1 MTRTTILAICVG
13 DSPKRAGRTAR
24 KKYVPSEKQRASD
37 EKLRDELRHFD
48 LKKFDKALEKAIRPK
63 EKAV

>member
-1 MTRTTILAICVG
+1 VASTKGSKTSVR
-13 DSPKRAGRTAR
+13 R

-48 LKKFDKALEKAIRPK
+48 LKKFDRALEKVLTTRGK
-63 EKAV
+63 

>member
-1 MTRTTILAICVG
+1 VTSSKV
-13 DSPKRAGRTAR
+13 AGRTPR

-48 LKKFDKALEKAIRPK
+48 LKKFDKVLGKAFIQSSRK
-63 EKAV
+63 V

>member
-1 MTRTTILAICVG
+1 VATRKGTA
-13 DSPKRAGRTAR
+13 RTAR
-24 KKYVPSEKQRASD
+24 KKYVPSEKQLASD

-48 LKKFDKALEKAIRPK
+48 LKKFDKALEKALQSK

>member
-1 MTRTTILAICVG
+1 VAST
-13 DSPKRAGRTAR
+13 KRSGRPVR

-48 LKKFDKALEKAIRPK
+48 LKKFDKVLEKAVK
-63 EKAV
+63 TK

>member
-1 MTRTTILAICVG
+1 VASTKG
-13 DSPKRAGRTAR
+13 AGRAAR

-48 LKKFDKALEKAIRPK
+48 LKKFDRALEKALK
-63 EKAV
+63 SGTASEKPT